1 MLKRSG
7 ELKMLKNRNAIV
19 TGATSGIG
27 LGIAKALAGHGC
39 NLMIGGLAPAGVPE
53 RLCQEIA
60 SEHGVKVVHS
70 GADLSS
76 PEATRGLAA
85 DAMRELGQIDIL
97 VNDAGLQFVS
107 PLVDFPDEKW
117 ALLRAV
123 MLDAPFYLIKAVLPG
138 MIERKW
144 GRIVNISSVMGMI
157 AAPHKPAYVSCKHG
171 LAGLTKATAL
181 EVAPD
186 GITCNAIMPGTVLTD
201 VIKSQL
207 PNQAKVLGCT
217 EEEAMDR
224 VFTQN
229 HPTRRLI
236 DASEIGETV
245 AFLCS
250 EHAKSITGV
259 LLPVDGGYTA
269 R

>member
-1 MLKRSG
+1 
-7 ELKMLKNRNAIV
+7 MLKNRNAIV

-27 LGIAKALAGHGC
+27 LGIAKALAEQGC

-53 RLCQEIA
+53 RLCREIA
-60 SEHGVKVVHS
+60 SEYGIKVVHS
-70 GADLSS
+70 GADLSK
-76 PEATRGLAA
+76 PEAARGLVS
-85 DAMRELGQIDIL
+85 DAIRELGHIDIL
-97 VNDAGLQFVS
+97 VNDAGLQYVA
-107 PLVDFPDEKW
+107 PLVDYPEEKW
-117 ALLRAV
+117 ELLRSV
-123 MLDAPFYLIKAVLPG
+123 MLDAPFHLIKAVLPG
-138 MIERKW
+138 MLERKW
-144 GRIVNISSVMGMI
+144 GRIVNISSVMGVI
-157 AAPHKPAYVSCKHG
+157 AAPHKPAYVSAKHG
-171 LAGLTKATAL
+171 VAGLTKAVAL
-181 EVAPD
+181 EVAAE
-186 GITCNAIMPGTVLTD
+186 GITCNAILPGTVLTD

-236 DASEIGETV
+236 DPSEIGATV

-250 EHAKSITGV
+250 EGAKSITGV

>member
-1 MLKRSG
+1 MLKG
-7 ELKMLKNRNAIV
+7 RNAIV

-27 LGIAKALAGHGC
+27 LGIAQVLAARGA
-39 NLMIGGLAPAGVPE
+39 NLMVCGLAAPGVPE
-53 RLCQEIA
+53 ALCKQIGDANGIEI
-60 SEHGVKVVHS
+60 HYFD
-70 GADLSS
+70 ADLSKTEDARRMVA
-76 PEATRGLAA
+76 EAIRVFGTV
-85 DAMRELGQIDIL
+85 DIL
-97 VNDAGLQFVS
+97 VNDAGVQYVA
-107 PLVDFPDEKW
+107 PIVDFPEERW
-117 ALLRAV
+117 NYLHAV
-123 MLDAPFYLIKAVLPG
+123 MLDSPFQLIQGVLPG
-138 MIERKW
+138 MIARKW
-144 GRIVNISSVMGMI
+144 GRIVNVASVMGMI
-157 AAPHKPAYVSCKHG
+157 AAPHKPAYVSAKHG
-171 LAGLTKATAL
+171 LAGLTKAVAL
-181 EVAPD
+181 EVAAD

-229 HPTRRLI
+229 LPTRRLI
-236 DASEIGETV
+236 EASEIGETV

-250 EHAKSITGV
+250 EGAKSITGV

>member
-1 MLKRSG
+1 
-7 ELKMLKNRNAIV
+7 MLKNRNAIV

-27 LGIAKALAGHGC
+27 LGIAKALAAEGC

-53 RLCQEIA
+53 RLCRQIA
-60 SEHGVKVVHS
+60 DEHGVVVVHS
-70 GADLSS
+70 GADLSE
-76 PEATRGLAA
+76 PDAVRGLAA
-85 DAMRELGQIDIL
+85 DAMRQLGHIDIL
-97 VNDAGLQFVS
+97 VNDAGLQFVA
-107 PLVDFPDEKW
+107 PLVDYPEEKW
-117 ALLRAV
+117 NLLRAV
-123 MLDAPFYLIKAVLPG
+123 MLDAPFHLIKAVLPG

-144 GRIVNISSVMGMI
+144 GRIVNISSVMGVI
-157 AAPHKPAYVSCKHG
+157 AAPHKPAYVSSKHG
-171 LAGLTKATAL
+171 LAGLTKAVAL

-186 GITCNAIMPGTVLTD
+186 GITCNAILPGTVLTD

-236 DASEIGETV
+236 DPSEIGATV

-250 EHAKSITGV
+250 EGAKSITGV